1 VELLSGAGRGLLDW
15 GWAVI
20 KPVPVDAQRSDW
32 PRLVANAI
40 NTLINRKPQSEDVRY
55 HAGVMQYYDGTDWVD
70 VP

>member
-1 VELLSGAGRGLLDW
+1 MELCAGSRRGLLDW

-40 NTLINRKPQSEDVRY
+40 NTLINRKPQAEDVRY

>member
-1 VELLSGAGRGLLDW
+1 M
-15 GWAVI
+15 I

-40 NTLINRKPQSEDVRY
+40 NTLINRKPQMEDVRY